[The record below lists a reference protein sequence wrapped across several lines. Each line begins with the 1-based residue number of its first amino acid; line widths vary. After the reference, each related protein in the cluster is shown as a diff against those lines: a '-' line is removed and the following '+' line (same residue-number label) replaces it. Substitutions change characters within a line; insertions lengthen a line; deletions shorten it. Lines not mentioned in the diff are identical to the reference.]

1 MVCSGL
7 SIIFG
12 CLGALFQKKIKRL
25 LAYSS
30 INNVGYGLAGLSVAS
45 LSGLQASI
53 AYMCLYTL
61 SVLLLF
67 SLILGPCGSRAITY
81 VSELRRLR
89 PSGLSAVLSSLVL
102 FSMAGIPPLTGFW
115 IKFFILYELMAAKLY
130 LLAIIGALGSVL
142 SSFYYVSLIKI
153 LYFEEGDVS
162 HSSTVSPSLPI
173 PLLGMLAASLFVYPL
188 APNEVSHFFG
198 YVASGFLTEFL

>member
-1 MVCSGL
+1 M
-7 SIIFG
+7 IIG
-12 CLGALFQKKIKRL
+12 CLGALFQKRVKRL

-30 INNVGYGLAGLSVAS
+30 INNVGYGLAGLSTAS
-45 LSGLQASI
+45 VSGLQASI
-53 AYMCLYTL
+53 TYMCLYSL

-67 SLILGPCGSRAITY
+67 SLLLGPSGTKSVTY

-89 PSGLSAVLSSLVL
+89 PSGLSAVLTALVL

-115 IKFFILYELMAAKLY
+115 IKFFVLHELIAAKMY
-130 LLAIIGALGSVL
+130 LLAVVGALGSVL
-142 SSFYYVSLIKI
+142 SSFYYISLIKV

-162 HSSTVSPSLPI
+162 CDSTVRPGFPA
-173 PLLGMLAASLFVYPL
+173 PLMALLAATLFVYPL
-188 APNEVSHFFG
+188 APNTVSHFFG

>member
-1 MVCSGL
+1 MSSGL
-7 SIIFG
+7 SIVLG
-12 CLGALFQKKIKRL
+12 CLGALFQKRIKRL

-53 AYMCLYTL
+53 TYMCLYAL

-67 SLILGPCGSRAITY
+67 SLILGPFGTRAVTY

-89 PSGLSAVLSSLVL
+89 PSGLSAVLSALVL

-115 IKFFILYELMAAKLY
+115 IKFFVLYELMAAKLY

-142 SSFYYVSLIKI
+142 SSFYYVSLIKV
-153 LYFEEGDVS
+153 LYFEEGGGS
-162 HSSTVSPSLPI
+162 CGPTVFPSFPS
-173 PLLGMLAASLFVYPL
+173 PLLSLLATSLFVYPL
-188 APNEVSHFFG
+188 APNTVSHFFG